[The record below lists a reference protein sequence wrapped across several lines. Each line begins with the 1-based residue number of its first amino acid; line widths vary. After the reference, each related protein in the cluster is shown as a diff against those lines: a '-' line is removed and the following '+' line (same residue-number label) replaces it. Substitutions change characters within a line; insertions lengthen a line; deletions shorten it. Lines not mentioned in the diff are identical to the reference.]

1 MSQFQGKINILS
13 SCTAHSVGWA
23 SAAPIVNSG
32 IKYNPGFQYGGFV
45 RCYRFR
51 VPVVYAGS
59 LGAISGL
66 SKLNRRVALVRSMAV
81 C

>member
-1 MSQFQGKINILS
+1 MSQFSWRINILL
-13 SCTAHSVGWA
+13 SCTAHSVGCA
-23 SAAPIVNSG
+23 PAAPIVNSR
-32 IKYNPGFQYGGFV
+32 IKYNPAFQCGGFV
-45 RCYRFR
+45 SCYRVR
-51 VPVVYAGS
+51 VPVVHAGS

>member
-1 MSQFQGKINILS
+1 MSQFSWKINILL

-23 SAAPIVNSG
+23 PAAPIVNSR
-32 IKYNPGFQYGGFV
+32 IRYNPGFQYGGFV
-45 RCYRFR
+45 SCYRVR